1 VIPGGAP
8 HVWATATVLSFA
20 RSLNF
25 LIDGIARE
33 RVLNEFDAERFS
45 RIGTDA
51 ATRDNWTSLADSL
64 TPIRGNSVSLKA
76 LVFDHIVQ
84 PHFQHFTPE
93 KRVWSAVFFGPPGTA
108 KSSLA
113 QDIAQFLGWPIVT
126 IQTSDFL
133 ALGADAMASQARQ
146 IFRRLSFLSDAVVLI
161 DEVEEFVKNREAA
174 DTQPEQKL
182 ITTSMLTLLQDLRKR
197 QSVFL
202 VLATNHVEDFDRAIR
217 RPGRFDLILY
227 VPPPS
232 TNEKLAILDRSF
244 NDAKLVLDSE
254 LRKVLTE
261 LDAVERFTFDEWRLL
276 VSSLQS
282 AVSRGVEAPELRAL
296 VEEHA
301 STLTITEKEWAKF
314 WKRQRT
320 ELYV

>member
-1 VIPGGAP
+1 
-8 HVWATATVLSFA
+8 
-20 RSLNF
+20 
-25 LIDGIARE
+25 
-33 RVLNEFDAERFS
+33 
-45 RIGTDA
+45 
-51 ATRDNWTSLADSL
+51 
-64 TPIRGNSVSLKA
+64 
-76 LVFDHIVQ
+76 
-84 PHFQHFTPE
+84 
-93 KRVWSAVFFGPPGTA
+93 
-108 KSSLA
+108 
-113 QDIAQFLGWPIVT
+113 
-126 IQTSDFL
+126 
-133 ALGADAMASQARQ
+133 
-146 IFRRLSFLSDAVVLI
+146 VLI